1 MTEHRRAATGHVY
14 ATMRIV
20 LVCATAVLL
29 FGLSLRPLLE
39 EDYRHRGLAACAF
52 AVLAVVTSACSW
64 WAFRRRPLPAALT
77 VTGTLLVLA
86 AATAATVAVSPE
98 RRFQAP
104 DWSFGLAGWYV
115 LLLLLDRVRVLVT
128 VLAAHMTM
136 SAGLFL
142 VEGTPDR
149 AALGTAGATAFG
161 AVGVQLAVVVIT
173 RVLCSRSREAAEA
186 AEERDRLLTRML
198 AAHQWRERQRDL
210 FAAQMGTVLPL
221 LAGLADGVTDPRDE
235 DTQRQCA
242 LTATQLRRLFAQ
254 NDDVPDPLVH
264 EVTACVDVAERRG
277 VDVSFAVSGAAVEL
291 PLHIR
296 QELTGPLVT
305 ALSAARRRA
314 RVSVLRTEE
323 EVRIAVIAD
332 AGTVAAATSTG
343 PVDVEYGGYGQ
354 FQRLE
359 TRWRK

>member
-1 MTEHRRAATGHVY
+1 MTEQRHTATGHVY

-39 EDYRHRGLAACAF
+39 EDYRHPGLAVCAF
-52 AVLAVVTSACSW
+52 AVLAGVTGACSW
-64 WAFRRRPLPAALT
+64 WALRRRPLPVALM

-128 VLAAHMTM
+128 VLAAHTAM

-142 VEGTPDR
+142 IAGTPDR
-149 AALGTAGATAFG
+149 AALGAAGAATFS
-161 AVGVQLAVVVIT
+161 AVSVQLAVVVIT
-173 RVLCSRSREAAEA
+173 GVLCGRSREAAEA

-198 AAHQWRERQRDL
+198 AAHQWRERQRHL
-210 FAAQMGTVLPL
+210 FAAQLGTVLPL
-221 LAGLADGVTDPRDE
+221 LAALADEVTDPRDE
-235 DTQRQCA
+235 DTRRQCA

-332 AGTVAAATSTG
+332 ARAVAAATSTG
-343 PVDVEYGGYGQ
+343 PVEVEYGRYGQ